1 MKCLL
6 CVQVLASLNYKC
18 VDEALQSSGA
28 LAISVDSF
36 FLHQDNNI
44 IHCSVEELLKHLLV
58 RELHNPENGG
68 KLTEH
73 ILSACNLVERIVE
86 GLSTKKAISSM
97 KGRYDTRIESPPFSG
112 HVSFYGV
119 PNNGIQ

>member
-1 MKCLL
+1 MKCLI

-18 VDEALQSSGA
+18 VDEALQASGVI
-28 LAISVDSF
+28 AICVDLF
-36 FLHQDNNI
+36 FLLQDNNI

-73 ILSACNLVERIVE
+73 ILSECNLVERIVE
-86 GLSTKKAISSM
+86 GLSITKAIASM
-97 KGRYDTRIESPPFSG
+97 KGKFDTRIEAPPFSG
-112 HVSFYGV
+112 HVSSPFL
-119 PNNGIQ
+119 